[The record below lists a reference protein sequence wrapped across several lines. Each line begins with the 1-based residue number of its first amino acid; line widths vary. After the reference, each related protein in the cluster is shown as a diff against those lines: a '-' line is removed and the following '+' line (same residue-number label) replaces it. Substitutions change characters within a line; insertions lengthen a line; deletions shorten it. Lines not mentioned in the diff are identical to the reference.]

1 MEEKSFLIKL
11 RILDLV
17 FGRDIISDLAEDLKF
32 GREIIS
38 DGRNHKAFRF
48 TSNKFASDGV

>member
-17 FGRDIISDLAEDLKF
+17 FGRDIISDLAEELRF

-38 DGRNHKAFRF
+38 NLAEDFRFGTWKRNHF
-48 TSNKFASDGV
+48 

>member
-38 DGRNHKAFRF
+38 DGRNHEAFRF

>member
-1 MEEKSFLIKL
+1 
-11 RILDLV
+11 LV